1 MVKSR
6 NQMILDLTAPLTEK
20 SVYKFPIQEE
30 AWGSL
35 PYFWDS
41 LFCVIIL
48 KIVLGE
54 QFPKRKKEN

>member
-20 SVYKFPIQEE
+20 SDYKVLSQRE

-35 PYFWDS
+35 PCFG
-41 LFCVIIL
+41 VII
-48 KIVLGE
+48 
-54 QFPKRKKEN
+54 FPDYSQESSWRTFS